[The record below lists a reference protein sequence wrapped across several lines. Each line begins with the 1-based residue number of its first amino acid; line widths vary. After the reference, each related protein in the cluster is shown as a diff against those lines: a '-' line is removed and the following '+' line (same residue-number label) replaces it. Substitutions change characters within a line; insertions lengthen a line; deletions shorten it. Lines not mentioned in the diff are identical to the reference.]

1 MPDRRQHSTGV
12 ASPALVGPPPLL
24 EVRDLRVRYASL
36 EGEVEAVRGVS
47 FTLGAGESLALVGES
62 GCGKSTIAL
71 AVLGLLDRRL
81 ARVEGQILFHGED
94 LLAASEARL
103 RALRGSDLGI
113 VFQDPATSLTP
124 TLRVGAQ
131 VVEALRQHEGLRRAD
146 RAERAVALLDAVGF
160 SRPAA
165 QARQYPHELS
175 GGMCQRA
182 MIASA
187 ASCHPGLL
195 IADEPTTALDVVN
208 QWQVLRLLHEQQRL
222 RGLALL
228 LITHDLGIVS
238 AVSRRVAVM
247 LGGRIIESGATRDVF
262 AAPREDYTRRLLAA
276 VPRLDGPRRGRLQGA
291 GGIAGIDDC
300 RLSIVGLES
309 PSAAATPSAPSPVG
323 HPQSTIGNQQS
334 SIVNLLSV
342 RDLTVRF
349 GAAKAVDNVSFDI
362 RRGEI
367 LGLVGESGCG
377 KSTLVRAILQLVR
390 PSSGSIAFD
399 GRELCGLSR
408 AALRAFWRDMQ
419 LVFQDPFG
427 SLNGRQTVGD
437 IISEPLRNYRIGVAA
452 DRADRVARLM
462 ERVQLD
468 PAWRNRYP
476 HEFSGGQR
484 QRVGIARAL
493 ACEPRLLLCDEPVS
507 SLDVSVQAGI
517 VNLLRDLRDGLGLT
531 ILFISHD
538 LAVVR
543 HISDRVAVMN
553 AGRIVDWVDPDRM
566 RETAADSYT
575 RRLLDAA
582 PSVGREMDS
591 AGG

>member
-1 MPDRRQHSTGV
+1 
-12 ASPALVGPPPLL
+12 
-24 EVRDLRVRYASL
+24 
-36 EGEVEAVRGVS
+36 
-47 FTLGAGESLALVGES
+47 
-62 GCGKSTIAL
+62 
-71 AVLGLLDRRL
+71 
-81 ARVEGQILFHGED
+81 
-94 LLAASEARL
+94 
-103 RALRGSDLGI
+103 
-113 VFQDPATSLTP
+113 
-124 TLRVGAQ
+124 
-131 VVEALRQHEGLRRAD
+131 
-146 RAERAVALLDAVGF
+146 
-160 SRPAA
+160 
-165 QARQYPHELS
+165 
-175 GGMCQRA
+175 
-182 MIASA
+182 
-187 ASCHPGLL
+187 
-195 IADEPTTALDVVN
+195 
-208 QWQVLRLLHEQQRL
+208 
-222 RGLALL
+222 
-228 LITHDLGIVS
+228 
-238 AVSRRVAVM
+238 
-247 LGGRIIESGATRDVF
+247 
-262 AAPREDYTRRLLAA
+262 
-276 VPRLDGPRRGRLQGA
+276 
-291 GGIAGIDDC
+291 
-300 RLSIVGLES
+300 
-309 PSAAATPSAPSPVG
+309 
-323 HPQSTIGNQQS
+323 
-334 SIVNLLSV
+334 
-342 RDLTVRF
+342 LTVRF